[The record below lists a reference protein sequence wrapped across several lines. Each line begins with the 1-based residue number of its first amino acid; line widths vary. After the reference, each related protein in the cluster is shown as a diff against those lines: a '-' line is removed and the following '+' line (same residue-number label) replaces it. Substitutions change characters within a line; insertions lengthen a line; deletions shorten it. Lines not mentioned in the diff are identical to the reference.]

1 MRLIAPPGPRP
12 APASVRALAA
22 LVALGALALPPVAGL
37 GATGCGGDAPP
48 SAYLTTPGGGD
59 RYAKGSLS
67 LGEVRLKPDVCDG
80 VQENKPDATRLDE
93 NALAAFLQRQ
103 GFQTTLVRARAD
115 LVYLDVT
122 GNGDDHPVRLRVAV
136 LDDPRAAA
144 ADLHK
149 AILDHRDGSWGV
161 HRSNLAVLAPIG
173 SIDQILEFA
182 GRTKLACWGVL
193 TVAGRDDDFVIPG
206 GYMEF

>member
-1 MRLIAPPGPRP
+1 MRSFAH
-12 APASVRALAA
+12 ASSRVVLTAVVLSSLAA
-22 LVALGALALPPVAGL
+22 TA
-37 GATGCGGDAPP
+37 CGESPPP
-48 SAYLTTPGGGD
+48 SAYMTTPGGGD

-67 LGEVRLKPDVCDG
+67 LGDARLRPEVCSGMP
-80 VQENKPDATRLDE
+80 ENKPDQTRLDE
-93 NALAAFLQRQ
+93 NALASFLQRQ
-103 GFQTTLVRARAD
+103 GFQTSLIRARSD

-122 GNGDDHPVRLRVAV
+122 NTGGDRPVRLRVAV
-136 LDDPRAAA
+136 LDDPRAAG

-149 AILDHRDGSWGV
+149 AILEHGSGSWGV
-161 HRSNLAVLAPIG
+161 HRSNLAVLGPIG
-173 SIDQILEFA
+173 NVDQIMEFA